1 MMQQSPSYVGWR
13 IMCVEFGLNYKLLGK
28 QEAIKTF

>member
-1 MMQQSPSYVGWR
+1 
-13 IMCVEFGLNYKLLGK
+13 VEFGLNYKLLGK